1 MKRGS
6 SFASLR
12 RTLPLLATA
21 WLLFFLTAGATYAVP
36 PVLLKPIMDEIGASQ
51 AQVSLFPAVFL
62 LSKGVCALP
71 AGELLH
77 RCGARRC
84 ILWGVLSLVLATAA
98 YSCAEEYWHFL
109 ALHAIFGI
117 CYSFGGLGAYLCLCN
132 EACPDHVKSTA
143 IGLTITAFSMAGVLW
158 PPMCAALVE
167 ARGWR
172 FAYAVC
178 PVSLMVVGVPLAF
191 LLQRLSLDRRVGL
204 DADTRA
210 LTRVTEAT
218 AEAPSDGTSAQQHGG
233 IDLAAVSSPATTAE
247 QLAPGTAA
255 AAAAAVDSSR
265 SRARATTLGSTLAE
279 CMAEWRRAW
288 WVRERGVWHLL
299 AMSVEVLYIVNALLQ
314 LLVLYL
320 SADRG
325 MPLQQCA
332 AYQSAIFGCS
342 VAGKVVCGL
351 GLDGRHSRR
360 VALGGCALL
369 LCGTVLSLSLERPS
383 ADGSGGGGG
392 GGAWQLAPVS
402 GSSQLLAFSVVYG
415 LGYGA
420 SFSLVQSRAARH
432 YGHREGFG
440 RLQGA
445 LVCAQYVGS
454 FLGITVT
461 ALLREMTGS
470 YLAPFSLFPA
480 LAALVCLHCRSM
492 ERVVSVT

>member
-1 MKRGS
+1 MV
-6 SFASLR
+6 
-12 RTLPLLATA
+12 TA

-84 ILWGVLSLVLATAA
+84 ILWGVLSLVVATAA
-98 YSCAEEYWHFL
+98 YSCAEHYWHFM

-158 PPMCAALVE
+158 PPVCASLVQ

-178 PVSLMVVGVPLAF
+178 PASLMVVGVPLAF
-191 LLQRLSLDRRVGL
+191 LLQRLCLDRRARLNTVTNT
-204 DADTRA
+204 DTCA
-210 LTRVTEAT
+210 LTRVEA
-218 AEAPSDGTSAQQHGG
+218 AAGAPSDGASAQQNG
-233 IDLAAVSSPATTAE
+233 IDLIAMSSTATVAE
-247 QLAPGTAA
+247 QPAPGTAA
-255 AAAAAVDSSR
+255 AAAAVDSG
-265 SRARATTLGSTLAE
+265 RARATLGSTLAE
-279 CMAEWRRAW
+279 WRQAW
-288 WVRERGVWHLL
+288 WLRERGVWHLL
-299 AMSVEVLYIVNALLQ
+299 ASSVEVLYIVNALLH

-320 SADRG
+320 SAEVG
-325 MPLQQCA
+325 LPLQQCA
-332 AYQSAIFGCS
+332 AYQSTIFGCS
-342 VAGKVVCGL
+342 VAGKILFGL

-360 VALGGCALL
+360 VALSGCALL
-369 LCGTVLSLSLERPS
+369 LCGTVLSLQLERPS
-383 ADGSGGGGG
+383 ADDSGA
-392 GGAWQLAPVS
+392 GAWQLAPVS
-402 GSSQLLAFSVVYG
+402 GSAQLAAFSVVYG

-461 ALLREMTGS
+461 ALLREVTGS
-470 YLAPFSLFPA
+470 YLGAFALFPA

-492 ERVVSVT
+492 ERAVT